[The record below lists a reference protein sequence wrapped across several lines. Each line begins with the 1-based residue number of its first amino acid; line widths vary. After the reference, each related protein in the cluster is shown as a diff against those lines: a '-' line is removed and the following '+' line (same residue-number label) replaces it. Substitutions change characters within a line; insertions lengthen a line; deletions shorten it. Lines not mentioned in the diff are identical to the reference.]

1 MEIAV
6 STAASACPSAP
17 APAPREAPGRPR
29 PLAAVRN
36 IGIMAHIDAG
46 KTTVSE
52 RILFYTGKSH
62 KLGEVHD
69 GEATMDWMEQERERG
84 ITITSA
90 ATTTV
95 WRDHQINLIDTPGHV
110 DFTVEVERSLRVL
123 DGVIGLFCAVGGVE
137 PQSETVWRQAEKYS
151 VPRIAF
157 VNKMDRP
164 GADFFSVVEQIQEE
178 LGANAVPVT
187 IPIGA
192 EENFIGIIDL
202 VNDVAVYYDETDRG
216 MTWREE
222 PIPETMHDAVRQ
234 WKQNLLEKVAEVDDR
249 LLEKFLQDQPI
260 GDRELSAA
268 IRGATLSHKVCP
280 VICGSAFKNK
290 GIQRLLDAVVSYLPS
305 PIDLLPTIGTHPGGE
320 EVERLPWDDGRL
332 AALAFKVV
340 ADKHVGKL
348 VYCRVYSGTLKAG
361 SPVYNSTQDKD
372 QRIGRLLRMHA
383 NRQEQVDALY
393 SGEIGAVVGLSDTV
407 TGDTVCVREAPIILQ
422 AIEFPAPVLSIAVA
436 TADRNDREKLAH
448 GLNRLAEEDPTF
460 IVTADAETEETVLSG
475 MGELHLEILVDRLRR
490 EFGVQVK
497 TGAPQVAYRETIT
510 GHCEINEKYVKQTG
524 GRGQYAHVVMRLEPL
539 KAGEGFEFVN
549 RVVSGRVPKE
559 YIPAVER
566 GVVDVMKKGVFAGFP
581 VVDIRVSLLDGS
593 YHDVDSSDIA
603 FRTCAA
609 HAFRKAFLKCNPQ
622 LLEPLMSVN
631 VVTPEDSAGAIM
643 GSLCNRRGLIS
654 GMDQQGNAKVI
665 KALVPLATMF
675 GYATDVRNQS
685 QGRASFTMHF
695 ERYEAVPFSVVEEIL
710 ARRTNKDA
718 KDED

>member
-1 MEIAV
+1 MA
-6 STAASACPSAP
+6 
-17 APAPREAPGRPR
+17 REY
-29 PLAAVRN
+29 PLEKVRN

-52 RILFYTGKSH
+52 RILFYTHKSH

-69 GEATMDWMEQERERG
+69 GEAQLDWMEQERERG

-95 WRDHQINLIDTPGHV
+95 WNGHMINLIDTPGHV

-164 GADFFSVVEQIQEE
+164 GADYYSVVKQIQEE
-178 LGANAVPVT
+178 LGANAVPIT

-192 EENFIGIIDL
+192 EENFAGIIDL
-202 VNDVAVYYDETDRG
+202 VDDVAVYYDETDQG

-222 PIPETMHDAVRQ
+222 PVPATMQAEARK
-234 WKQNLLEKVAEVDDR
+234 WKQNLLEKVSEVDDR
-249 LLEKFLQDQPI
+249 LLEKFMQDQPI
-260 GDRELSAA
+260 GDRELSEA
-268 IRGATLSHKVCP
+268 IRGATLKHLICP

-320 EVERLPWDDGRL
+320 EVVRVPWDDGRL

-361 SPVYNSTQDKD
+361 TQVYNSTQDKD

-383 NRQEQVDALY
+383 NRQEQVEALY

-407 TGDTVCVREAPIILQ
+407 TGDTVCVREAPIVLQ
-422 AIEFPAPVLSIAVA
+422 AIEFPAPVLSIAVSII
-436 TADRNDREKLAH
+436 DRKDQEKLAH

-460 IVTADAETEETVLSG
+460 IVTADPETEETVLSG

-539 KAGEGFEFVN
+539 KPGEGFEFVN
-549 RVVSGRVPKE
+549 KVVSGRVPKE

-566 GVVDVMKKGVFAGFP
+566 GVVDVMKKGAYAGFP
-581 VVDIRVSLLDGS
+581 VVDMRVTLLDGS

-603 FRTCAA
+603 FRTCASR
-609 HAFRKAFLKCNPQ
+609 AFRKAFMKCNPQ

-631 VVTPEDSAGAIM
+631 VVTPEDWAGAIV

-695 ERYEAVPFSVVEEIL
+695 EHYEAVPFSVVEEIL
-710 ARRTNKDA
+710 ARKKEAKDA
-718 KDED
+718 EEGN

>member
-1 MEIAV
+1 M
-6 STAASACPSAP
+6 
-17 APAPREAPGRPR
+17 PREF
-29 PLAAVRN
+29 PLDKVRN

-62 KLGEVHD
+62 KIGEVHD
-69 GEATMDWMEQERERG
+69 GETQLDWMEQERERG

-95 WRDHQINLIDTPGHV
+95 WKDYMINLIDTPGHV

-151 VPRIAF
+151 VPRVAF

-164 GADFFSVVEQIQEE
+164 GADFYSVVEQIQKE

-192 EENFIGIIDL
+192 EENFAGIIDL
-202 VNDVAVYYDETDRG
+202 VDDVAVYYDETDQG

-222 PIPETMHDAVRQ
+222 PISAAMQAEARK
-234 WKQNLLEKVAEVDDR
+234 WKQNLLEKVSEVNDR
-249 LLEKFLQDQPI
+249 LLEKFMHEEPI

-268 IRGATLSHKVCP
+268 IREATLKHLVCP
-280 VICGSAFKNK
+280 VMCGSAFKNK
-290 GIQRLLDAVVSYLPS
+290 GIQRLLDAVVAYLPS
-305 PIDLLPTIGTHPGGE
+305 PIDLPPTLGLGPNGDAI
-320 EVERLPWDDGRL
+320 ERTPRDDGRL

-361 SPVYNSTQDKD
+361 SPVYNSKQEKD

-393 SGEIGAVVGLSDTV
+393 SGEIGAVVGLADTV
-407 TGDTVCVREAPIILQ
+407 TGDTICSRSAPIVLE
-422 AIEFPAPVLSIAVA
+422 AIEFPTPVLSIAVSI
-436 TADRNDREKLAH
+436 TDRKDREKLAH

-460 IVTADAETEETVLSG
+460 IVTADPETEETVLSG

-490 EFGVQVK
+490 EFGVEVK

-510 GHCEINEKYVKQTG
+510 GRTEINEKYVKQTG

-549 RVVSGRVPKE
+549 KVVSGRIPKE

-566 GVVDVMKKGVFAGFP
+566 GVVDVMKKGALAGFP
-581 VVDIRVSLLDGS
+581 VVDLRVTLLDGS

-603 FRTCAA
+603 FRTCAS
-609 HAFRKAFLKCNPQ
+609 HAFRKAFLKSNPQ

-631 VVTPEDSAGAIM
+631 VVTPEDTAGSIM

-665 KALVPLATMF
+665 KAMVPLATMF
-675 GYATDVRNQS
+675 GYATEVRNQS
-685 QGRASFTMHF
+685 QGKASFTMHF
-695 ERYEAVPFSVVEEIL
+695 EHYEAVPFAIVEEIIAAKK
-710 ARRTNKDA
+710 ARDA
-718 KDED
+718 

>member
-1 MEIAV
+1 M
-6 STAASACPSAP
+6 
-17 APAPREAPGRPR
+17 PREF
-29 PLAAVRN
+29 PLDKVRN

-69 GEATMDWMEQERERG
+69 GETQLDWMEQERERG

-95 WRDHQINLIDTPGHV
+95 WNGYMINLIDTPGHV

-151 VPRIAF
+151 VPRVAF

-164 GADFFSVVEQIQEE
+164 GADFYGVVEQIQKE

-192 EENFIGIIDL
+192 EENFAGIIDL
-202 VNDVAVYYDETDRG
+202 VDDVAVYYDETDSG
-216 MTWREE
+216 MTWRDE
-222 PIPETMHDAVRQ
+222 PIPAAMRDVARK
-234 WKQNLLEKVAEVDDR
+234 WKQNLLEKVSEVNDR
-249 LLEKFLQDQPI
+249 LLEKFMREEPI

-268 IRGATLSHKVCP
+268 IREATLKHLVCP

-305 PIDLLPTIGTHPGGE
+305 PIDLPPTLGIGPDGDAI
-320 EVERLPWDDGRL
+320 ERVPRDDGRL

-348 VYCRVYSGTLKAG
+348 VYVRVYSGTLKAG
-361 SPVYNSTQDKD
+361 SPVYNSTQEKD

-383 NRQEQVDALY
+383 NRQEQIEALY

-407 TGDTVCVREAPIILQ
+407 TGDTICSRSAPIVLE
-422 AIEFPAPVLSIAVA
+422 AIEFPAPVLSIAVSI
-436 TADRNDREKLAH
+436 ADRKDREKLAH

-460 IVTADAETEETVLSG
+460 LVTADPETEETVISG
-475 MGELHLEILVDRLRR
+475 MGELHLEIIVDRLRR
-490 EFGVQVK
+490 EFGVQVL

-510 GHCEINEKYVKQTG
+510 SRTEVNEKYVKQTG
-524 GRGQYAHVVMRLEPL
+524 GRGQYAHVIMRVEPL

-549 RVVSGRVPKE
+549 KVVSGRIPKE
-559 YIPAVER
+559 YIPAVQR
-566 GVVDVMKKGVFAGFP
+566 GVVDVMKQGVYAGFP
-581 VVDIRVSLLDGS
+581 VVDLRVTLLDGS

-609 HAFRKAFLKCNPQ
+609 RAFRKAFLQCNPQ

-631 VVTPEDSAGAIM
+631 VVTPEDTAGAIM

-665 KALVPLATMF
+665 KAMVPLATMF
-675 GYATDVRNQS
+675 GYATEVRNQS
-685 QGRASFTMHF
+685 QGKASFTMHF
-695 ERYEAVPFSVVEEIL
+695 EHYEAVPFAIVEEIIAAKK
-710 ARRTNKDA
+710 ARDA
-718 KDED
+718 